1 MYDDHEKDVSKSVL
15 HSDIITE
22 QVWNTKLIAEKDD
35 NPVDRPSVVSS
46 TTEEFSNKLNQL
58 DSDFTKKAGVGF
70 DGVYSPYSTFFA
82 ASGFPHFEVPT
93 NKTEPNSL
101 TLNPFNPNNGLSL
114 YYAPTGSLLFNST
127 IKTSGSPTVN
137 ELSYSTADTT
147 TIVGTGIRLDNRKGL
162 TTGWLESGHNIEF
175 AVKGTGDFRFAD
187 FNDEYA
193 SYKGSHVEVTNIR
206 AVGFRSP
213 MVLTG
218 WGFDVDGKP
227 VPADT
232 GDSTIFASDA
242 FKNPSNWKS
251 GPLDV
256 RWDDERKVWA
266 AGTSTK
272 IFLVKTTNAYNP
284 SHFSYEVERSNSRSQ
299 YSRDTL
305 SAKSF
310 DSSAA
315 IYDPEYVAYNANDK
329 NTGAFER
336 LDFTGLEYPHYE
348 AFVIRETKEDVG
360 PTYYNLF
367 TDDCQDCGHITNSG
381 CGTQHGSSSVGKKIL
396 IENPLRQS
404 LNVGDLAFTVK
415 TGRKKKVNTGE
426 FTGGSGTG
434 ASGILQTDASG
445 NMSGVVQGGGTGY
458 IHGGFAIPSGNI
470 CTNVSLTFNGGG
482 SLTNISITPSGGFAV
497 NQTYPLAIYP
507 NDATVSTEE
516 LDIHWIL
523 QAEFKSQQVTTHVEA
538 DGGILQ
544 TCTTKIQTQGFKTC
558 EWCGEDLTLINNTI

>member
-22 QVWNTKLIAEKDD
+22 KVWNTKLITEKDD

-70 DGVYSPYSTFFA
+70 DGVYSPYSTFFG

-101 TLNPFNPNNGLSL
+101 TLNPFNPNNELSL
-114 YYAPTGSLLFNST
+114 YYAESGGTLWTNSL
-127 IKTSGSPTVN
+127 
-137 ELSYSTADTT
+137 ADTGAAT
-147 TIVGTGIRLDNRKGL
+147 SEELAKLNNPS
-162 TTGWLESGHNIEF
+162 GWLDYGHNIEF

-232 GDSTIFASDA
+232 GDSTIFASGA
-242 FKNPSNWKS
+242 FKNPNIWKS

-284 SHFSYEVERSNSRSQ
+284 SHFSYEVQRSNSRSQ

-305 SAKSF
+305 SAKAF
-310 DSSAA
+310 DSSAT
-315 IYDPEYVAYNANDK
+315 IYDPEYVAYDANDK

-348 AFVIRETKEDVG
+348 AFIIRETKEDVG

-381 CGTQHGSSSVGKKIL
+381 CGAQHGSSSVGKKIL

-415 TGRKKKVNTGE
+415 TGRKKNVNTGE

-458 IHGGFAIPSGNI
+458 TYGGFAIPSGDI

>member
-58 DSDFTKKAGVGF
+58 DSDFNKKAGVGF

-101 TLNPFNPNNGLSL
+101 TLNPFNPNNSLSL
-114 YYAPTGSLLFNST
+114 YYAESGGTLWTNSL
-127 IKTSGSPTVN
+127 
-137 ELSYSTADTT
+137 ADTGAAT
-147 TIVGTGIRLDNRKGL
+147 AEEIAKLNNPS
-162 TTGWLESGHNIEF
+162 GWLDYGHNIEF

-206 AVGFRSP
+206 AVGLRSP

-232 GDSTIFASDA
+232 GDSTIFASGA
-242 FKNPSNWKS
+242 FKNPSIWKS

-272 IFLVKTTNAYNP
+272 IYLTKTTNVSNP
-284 SHFSYEVERSNSRSQ
+284 ACFSYEVDRSDSRSQ
-299 YSRDTL
+299 FTRFGPPTQRT
-305 SAKSF
+305 F
-310 DSSAA
+310 NSSEN
-315 IYDPEYVAYNANDK
+315 IYDPEYLAYTANSNNVACYEQLNY
-329 NTGAFER
+329 GS
-336 LDFTGLEYPHYE
+336 LEYPYYE
-348 AFVIRETKEDVG
+348 AFIIRETKDDTSSS
-360 PTYYNLF
+360 TYYNIW
-367 TDDCQDCGHITNSG
+367 TDDCNDCGHITNSG
-381 CGTQHGSSSVGKKIL
+381 CGTQHGSPSKDKKIL

-404 LNVGDLAFTVK
+404 LEVGDLAFTVK
-415 TGRKKKVNTGE
+415 TGRKQKVNTGT
-426 FTGGSGTG
+426 FTGGSGAG
-434 ASGILQTDASG
+434 AFGNIVVDVSG
-445 NMSGVVQGGGTGY
+445 NATTNITAAGSGYSLGGIALTT
-458 IHGGFAIPSGNI
+458 GNI
-470 CTNVSLTFNGGG
+470 CADITLTFGTASTGL
-482 SLTNISITPSGGFAV
+482 SNIVLSNSGGYSPG
-497 NQTYPLAIYP
+497 TYNLDIIP
-507 NDATVSTEE
+507 NDATADTEE

-523 QAEFKSQQVTTHVEA
+523 QAEFKSQQIVTHVECE
-538 DGGILQ
+538 GGILQ
-544 TCTTKIQTQGFKTC
+544 SCSMKIQTQGFKTC
-558 EWCGEDLTLINNTI
+558 EWCGEDTAYINSF